1 MEPLQFCYWLQG
13 FAEINGQ
20 PPTEAQWQAIR
31 EHLQTV
37 FEKKTPKYIPRN
49 TTAVPVYIPR
59 KKTAVPVADS
69 IEWSES
75 CEKDID
81 YPRAVC

>member
-13 FAEINGQ
+13 FAEINGE
-20 PPTEAQWQAIR
+20 PPLEAQWQAIR

-49 TTAVPVYIPR
+49 TTA
-59 KKTAVPVADS
+59 APVADS
-69 IEWSES
+69 TDWKPVIPS
-75 CEKDID
+75 
-81 YPRAVC
+81 RAVC

>member
-37 FEKKTPKYIPRN
+37 FQKKTREYDPTK
-49 TTAVPVYIPR
+49 TTA
-59 KKTAVPVADS
+59 APVADATDWKPVIPS
-69 IEWSES
+69 
-75 CEKDID
+75 
-81 YPRAVC
+81 RAVC